1 MLFCPSTV
9 PSVQVSGAAVSI
21 FTSSSFSTGF
31 PALSIAFTITLPLN
45 VSLTI
50 TVKLPLPTSFQ
61 LDSVL
66 NLYCSLSTPLPP
78 LLSSANAFTNK
89 DVLLYHS
96 PVFSG
101 EIYGALLA
109 VLSVFHAGSAVSTVT
124 PTDCS
129 ATASLPTASF
139 AFTVNV
145 HAPSFVPSEGIV
157 KLNVTSADFLSVDG
171 VFVIVKSEAV

>member
-9 PSVQVSGAAVSI
+9 PSVHVPGAAVSI

-66 NLYCSLSTPLPP
+66 NLYCSLSTPLP
-78 LLSSANAFTNK
+78 LSSANAFTNK

-171 VFVIVKSEAV
+171 VFVITKSEAV